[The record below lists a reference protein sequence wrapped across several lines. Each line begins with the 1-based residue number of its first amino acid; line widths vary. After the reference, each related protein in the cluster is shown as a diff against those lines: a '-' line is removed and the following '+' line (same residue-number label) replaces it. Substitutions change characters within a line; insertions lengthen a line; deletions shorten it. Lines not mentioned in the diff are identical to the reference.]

1 MFYATTKNYPE
12 ISMFWLLTNEECI
25 KKNSRF
31 EICVNLANRSHF
43 DNWIN
48 FVVLIVMMN
57 VV

>member
-1 MFYATTKNYPE
+1 MQLRRDINVLVVDKRRMY
-12 ISMFWLLTNEECI
+12 